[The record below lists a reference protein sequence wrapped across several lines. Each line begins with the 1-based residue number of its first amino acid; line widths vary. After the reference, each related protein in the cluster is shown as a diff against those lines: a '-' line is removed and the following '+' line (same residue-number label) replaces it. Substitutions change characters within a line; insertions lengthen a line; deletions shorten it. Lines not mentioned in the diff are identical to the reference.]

1 MEDKFKRYLNIK
13 KNNFVIFLFHG
24 VVKKDLFKIRNYN
37 KKHILQKNFISI
49 LQQLKKNGCI
59 LSLDEIYTSIKNK
72 IPLPKNT
79 YAITFDDG
87 FENNYSIAAPILS
100 DLNLSA
106 TFYFATDFVENNA
119 MSWIDKLEYCLEVKK
134 KGEVYIPWMQKKV
147 GFDTNKSKINLLENI
162 RTFVK
167 NDLNFNIENFVTNFF
182 SDCKIRVISQLDSS
196 IDKKINWSQV
206 RNLNKSS
213 LFTIGG
219 HSHNHLSF
227 GSLDQA
233 KSNFQLN
240 KSFKLFKDKLNIDIN
255 HYSYPEGQ
263 KKDYNE
269 TLISK
274 LKYKGIK
281 LCPTA
286 IPGVNNF
293 KTDFFNLRR
302 VMI

>member
-227 GSLDQA
+227 GSLDQV

>member
-24 VVKKDLFKIRNYN
+24 VIKKDLFKIRNYN

-49 LQQLKKNGCI
+49 LKQLKKNGCI

-72 IPLPKNT
+72 ISLPKNT

-147 GFDTNKSKINLLENI
+147 AFDTNKSKINLLENI

-182 SDCKIRVISQLDSS
+182 SDCRIRVISQLDSS

-227 GSLDQA
+227 GSLDQV
-233 KSNFQLN
+233 KSDFQLN